1 MVKDEWES
9 FSEQLRVLGCLVSDP
24 LTLINDKEGQLSL
37 EAPQSESDDG
47 KAPCCVGDLLQTYI

>member
-37 EAPQSESDDG
+37 EAPQSDDG

>member
-9 FSEQLRVLGCLVSDP
+9 FSEQLRVLGCLASDP

-47 KAPCCVGDLLQTYI
+47 KAPCCVGDLLQSYI